1 MTATFVID
9 CSVTMAWCFEDE
21 ATPRTDSLLDRLA
34 EEAALVPTLWFLE
47 VANVLTVAE
56 RRKRVT
62 PANSDRF
69 LSLLTSLPIE
79 SDGESSSRAC
89 TELVSLSRTHGITSY
104 DAAYLDVALRHRLP
118 LASLDVGLRR
128 CAKSLGIKLL
138 GK

>member
-21 ATPRTDSLLDRLA
+21 ATLRTDSLLDRLA

-47 VANVLTVAE
+47 VANLLTVAE

-62 PANSDRF
+62 PANSNRF

-79 SDGESSSRAC
+79 SDGESSSRAF

-118 LASLDVGLRR
+118 LASLDEGLRR
-128 CAKSLGIKLL
+128 CAKSMGIKLL